1 MRLARPV
8 VASVLLVLGLTG
20 CATATDSVAERIA
33 DQVPVEVEN
42 RNTHD
47 ATIYAYPNAQRI
59 RLGVVGGL
67 ETRVLHAPAPITGQL
82 RFEIR
87 LLAVGA
93 FFSHTVSVAAG
104 DTVVVTVPPDLH
116 RRR

>member
-1 MRLARPV
+1 MGRFTLRAVP
-8 VASVLLVLGLTG
+8 LLLILGLPA
-20 CATATDSVAERIA
+20 CALGAAPGTDRP
-33 DQVPVEVEN
+33 DDRVPVQVEN

-47 ATIYAYPNAQRI
+47 ATIYAYPNAQRVRI
-59 RLGVVGGL
+59 GTVGGL
-67 ETRVLHAPAPITGQL
+67 DTRMLHAPAPIAGQL

-93 FFSHTVSVAAG
+93 FLSHTVSVAPG
-104 DTVVVTVPPDLH
+104 DTVVVTVPADLH